1 MFRNTVLV
9 VDDEPVIVETLVL
22 ILNKFDDFVA
32 FGSTNIKE
40 ALTIVRGIQPHLVL
54 LDVMMPDVHGIEHAI
69 EMRDQ
74 CGCKVLMMSG
84 QGAAGQFIEEAVRAG
99 HAPFEIL
106 AKPIHPMELV
116 EKIREMIREQAPTK
130 WQNPLQFRLQ

>member
-1 MFRNTVLV
+1 MTALGGVLMFRSPVLV

-22 ILNKFDDFVA
+22 ILNKFDDFIA

-40 ALTIVRGIQPHLVL
+40 ALTIVRGIQPDLVL

-69 EMRDQ
+69 EMRDK

-84 QGAAGQFIEEAVRAG
+84 QGAAGQLIEDAA
-99 HAPFEIL
+99 
-106 AKPIHPMELV
+106 
-116 EKIREMIREQAPTK
+116 
-130 WQNPLQFRLQ
+130 